1 MDHAGR
7 VGFERKN
14 QIISDVSIDPDVNK
28 RWFKRLYPLIREQ
41 RTSFLIT
48 SFCGIAGLTI
58 QVSVPMVIREA
69 IDNPLQKVL
78 EKSVHT
84 LGC

>member
-1 MDHAGR
+1 MKYSGCLS
-7 VGFERKN
+7 FERKEH
-14 QIISDVSIDPDVNK
+14 IISDVSIDPDVNK

-48 SFCGIAGLTI
+48 SFCGIVGLTI

-69 IDNPLQKVL
+69 IDNPLTDGSG
-78 EKSVHT
+78 EISSYA
-84 LGC
+84 